1 MVALGVQ
8 GAAAAVSVF
17 AVDYFFVSLLLFF
30 YLLLCQTVEDVSQYA
45 FIYIFSMY
53 VLLRALR
60 ATVLMG

>member
-17 AVDYFFVSLLLFF
+17 AVDYLFVSLLLFL
-30 YLLLCQTVEDVSQYA
+30 YLLLCQSVEDVSQYA

>member
-17 AVDYFFVSLLLFF
+17 AVGYFFVSLLLFL

-45 FIYIFSMY
+45 FIYIFSIY
-53 VLLRALR
+53 VLLRALG
-60 ATVLMG
+60 ATVQMG

>member
-17 AVDYFFVSLLLFF
+17 AVDYFFVSLLLFL

-45 FIYIFSMY
+45 FIYIFQCMFYSELSG
-53 VLLRALR
+53 LLY
-60 ATVLMG
+60 